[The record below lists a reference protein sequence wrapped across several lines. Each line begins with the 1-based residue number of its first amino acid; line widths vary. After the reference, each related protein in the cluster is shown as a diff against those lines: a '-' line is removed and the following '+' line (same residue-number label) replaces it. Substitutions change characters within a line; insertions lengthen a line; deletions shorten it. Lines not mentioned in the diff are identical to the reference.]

1 LQTLTKTDVAD
12 IDKLQKL
19 IDEAETPREKAAK
32 EFIIEAFTGKMP
44 SLIPFAFENEAVRNL
59 ASYLLS

>member
-1 LQTLTKTDVAD
+1 MQTLTRTDITD
-12 IDKLQKL
+12 INELQRL

-44 SLIPFAFENEAVRNL
+44 SLIPFAF
-59 ASYLLS
+59 